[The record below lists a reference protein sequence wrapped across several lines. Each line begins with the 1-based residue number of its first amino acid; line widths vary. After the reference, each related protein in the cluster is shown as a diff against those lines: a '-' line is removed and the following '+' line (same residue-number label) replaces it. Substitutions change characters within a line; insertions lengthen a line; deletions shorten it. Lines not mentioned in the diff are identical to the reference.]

1 MVSTRKKKQSS
12 RKLLSQSDDFDQDF
26 FIGNTVSDRQENAT
40 VIEGTCDHEFTVGF
54 SANNLMTNQNTVNVK
69 TFQRYFLKGST
80 GK

>member
-40 VIEGTCDHEFTVGF
+40 VIEGTCDHELGKL
-54 SANNLMTNQNTVNVK
+54 SAPGTRFDRQSHTDHNIFFNAFV
-69 TFQRYFLKGST
+69 S
-80 GK
+80 